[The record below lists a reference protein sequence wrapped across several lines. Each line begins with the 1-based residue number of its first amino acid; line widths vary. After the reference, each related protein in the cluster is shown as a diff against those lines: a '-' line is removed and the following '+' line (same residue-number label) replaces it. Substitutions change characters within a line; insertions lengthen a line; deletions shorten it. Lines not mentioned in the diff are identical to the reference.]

1 MDLTSEDVQDILQ
14 LLDGLPFGEMNL
26 RTASFSLW
34 LRRTADG
41 EWTQELQ
48 VLTEP
53 AITAAVPGDEGA
65 AGAAEAGGTSEVD
78 GAGAGRASEVGG
90 ADGTGEVGGAGAG
103 RASEVGGAGAGRASE
118 VGGADGTSEVGGA
131 GAGRAS
137 EVGGAGGTGEVG
149 GAGAGRASEV
159 GGAGGTGEV
168 GGSGG
173 TGQAGGA
180 AVDAGASAAG
190 DRPAGGDLVPDGMRA
205 VRTPLPGTF
214 YRAPLPGAPPF
225 VETGSQVE
233 PDTVVAIVET
243 MKLMNSVSAGVRGTV
258 AEILLENAE
267 FADRDTALMW
277 IREDR

>member
-1 MDLTSEDVQDILQ
+1 VDLTSEDVQDILQ

-65 AGAAEAGGTSEVD
+65 AGAAEAGGTSEV
-78 GAGAGRASEVGG
+78 
-90 ADGTGEVGGAGAG
+90 GGAGAG
-103 RASEVGGAGAGRASE
+103 RA
-118 VGGADGTSEVGGA
+118 SEVGGA

-159 GGAGGTGEV
+159 GGVGGTGEV